1 MYAHDSLPTKSSK
14 SGTQTSNP
22 PTTQSSTYQ
31 ERIRTHEEKYFVWL
45 FHVLNG
51 RPCADRR
58 FYGIT
63 RKSTGHSHK
72 LRMQV
77 ELRRMERRIH
87 LRRTVTEKPRRSRA
101 WAFLMAKEPARVCG
115 VPSGGVLVCV
125 VCVPTAGGVGSY
137 QQASDG
143 DSASLQLRA
152 PAVFIVSS
160 DLT

>member
-1 MYAHDSLPTKSSK
+1 MYAHGSLPTKSSK

-115 VPSGGVLVCV
+115 VPSGCATGVQRVCG
-125 VCVPTAGGVGSY
+125 VPKGVRVTHQPLTLNLGSLPWG
-137 QQASDG
+137 SG
-143 DSASLQLRA
+143 
-152 PAVFIVSS
+152 
-160 DLT
+160 